1 MVAVAARRLAV
12 VACLAVPLAV
22 GAQEP
27 DAADRCQTL
36 EEVVLANPQLSLA
49 QLRFNTMQQAR
60 SSLLASLGAV
70 MSSTTEVR
78 KGTVGDSTFTV
89 MAQGISQETTGW
101 ITRDTVL
108 AWRTNDGGRTYTM
121 NYQGCARTMVGKR
134 DPSFFVEVTLDK
146 DPAAYVDNGQ
156 GQRDSIVITTKT
168 SKPAFLTVFFRTAD
182 TMTVL
187 YPSAAIGSP
196 FRKELTTG
204 GELRVPPAGNRLR
217 TVLRGGSK
225 RSIDWIVVVAT
236 RQEVPLSLQE
246 SASDTRTLQ
255 RLSWHEYARWL
266 NQIPLEDRFVVE
278 RPFSIERTKP

>member
-1 MVAVAARRLAV
+1 MIALAARRIAV
-12 VACLAVPLAV
+12 VAGLAVPATL
-22 GAQEP
+22 GAQ

-36 EEVVLANPQLSLA
+36 EEVVLADPSLSLA
-49 QLRFNTMQQAR
+49 QLRFNTVQQAR
-60 SSLLASLGAV
+60 SSLIASLGAV

-78 KGTVGDSTFTV
+78 KGTAGDSTYTV

-108 AWRTNDGGRTYTM
+108 TWRTTDGGRTYTM
-121 NYQGCARTMVGKR
+121 QYQGCARTMVGKR
-134 DPSFFVEVTLDK
+134 DPSFVVEVTLDK

-156 GQRDSIVITTKT
+156 GQRDSIVVTVKT
-168 SKPAFLTVFFRTAD
+168 SRPAFLTVFFRTAD

-187 YPSAAIGSP
+187 YPSTATGSP
-196 FRKELTTG
+196 FRKELTSG

-217 TVLRGGSK
+217 TYLRGGSK
-225 RSIDWIVVVAT
+225 RSMDWIVVVAT
-236 RQEVPLSLQE
+236 KQEVPLNLQAPADMRSLQ
-246 SASDTRTLQ
+246 TM
-255 RLSWHEYARWL
+255 SWHEYARWL

>member
-1 MVAVAARRLAV
+1 MACTAVRRIALLACIAAPA
-12 VACLAVPLAV
+12 A
-22 GAQEP
+22 GAQ
-27 DAADRCQTL
+27 DDADRCQTL
-36 EEVVLANPQLSLA
+36 EETVLTNPNLSLA
-49 QLRFNTMQQAR
+49 QLRFNTVQQAR

-78 KGTVGDSTFTV
+78 RGTVGDSTFSV
-89 MAQGISQETTGW
+89 MSQGISQETTGW
-101 ITRDTVL
+101 ITRDTVTS
-108 AWRTNDGGRTYTM
+108 WRTTDGGRTYTLH
-121 NYQGCARTMVGKR
+121 YQGCARTMVGKR
-134 DPSFFVEVTLDK
+134 DPSFFVEVSLDK
-146 DPAAYVDNGQ
+146 DPPAYVDNGS
-156 GQRDSIVITTKT
+156 GQRDSIVVTVKT

-225 RSIDWIVVVAT
+225 RSMDWIVVVAT
-236 RQEVPLSLQE
+236 RQEVPLSLQQSE
-246 SASDTRTLQ
+246 TRSLQ
-255 RLSWHEYARWL
+255 TLSWHEYAKWL

>member
-1 MVAVAARRLAV
+1 MRPNGCRIALLAWLALPAASVAA
-12 VACLAVPLAV
+12 
-22 GAQEP
+22 QQDE
-27 DAADRCQTL
+27 ADRCQTL
-36 EEVVLANPQLSLA
+36 EETVLADPRLSLA
-49 QLRFNTMQQAR
+49 QLRFNTTQQAR

-78 KGTVGDSTFTV
+78 RGTVGDSTFTV

-108 AWRTNDGGRTYTM
+108 AWRTNDGGKTYTL

-146 DPAAYVDNGQ
+146 DPPAYLDNGQ
-156 GQRDSIVITTKT
+156 GQRDSIVVTVKT

-187 YPSAAIGSP
+187 YPSAVVGSP
-196 FRKELTTG
+196 FRRELGTG

-225 RSIDWIVVVAT
+225 RSMDWIVVVAT
-236 RQEVPLSLQE
+236 RQEVPLSLQQT
-246 SASDTRTLQ
+246 ASETQSLQ